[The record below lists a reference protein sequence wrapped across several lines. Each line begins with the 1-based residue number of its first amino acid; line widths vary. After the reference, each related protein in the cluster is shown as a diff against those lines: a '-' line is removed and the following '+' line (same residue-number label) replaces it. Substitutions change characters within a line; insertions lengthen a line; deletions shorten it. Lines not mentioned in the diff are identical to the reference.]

1 MILAIDIGGTKIACG
16 LVDPRSGRVSGAL
29 TTPTPARD
37 GAQAVLDAT
46 IALARRLPSA
56 NVDAIGVGATGQVD
70 AAHGR
75 IGYAGPTMPGW
86 AGADI
91 RGALGDALGLP
102 VFVDND
108 VNALALGEARFG
120 AAREVRSALFVAV
133 GTGVGGA
140 ILIDGELWHGHS
152 NTAGEIGS
160 LLVDVE
166 AARASDAPLAGCVE
180 SYASGPSMAARYH
193 ALMPSSEPLDLRGIH
208 ARAQSGDLSARSV
221 ISDGAR
227 VLGFALRGAL
237 NLLDPQAL
245 VVGGGVASLGALWWD
260 PLLHVLRSNPQ
271 PGVAKI
277 QVLPA
282 TLGPDA
288 PLAGAAA
295 VALLS

>member
-1 MILAIDIGGTKIACG
+1 VILAIDIGGTKIVCG

-29 TTPTPARD
+29 STPTPAQA

-46 IALARRLPSA
+46 IALARRLPNA
-56 NVDAIGVGATGQVD
+56 NLDAIGVGANGQVD
-70 AAHGR
+70 VAQGR

-86 AGADI
+86 AGADL
-91 RGALGDALGLP
+91 RGALGDAFGLP

-120 AAREVRSALFVAV
+120 AARDLRSALFVAV

-140 ILIDGELWHGHS
+140 ILIEGALWHGHS

-160 LLVDVE
+160 LLVDVA

-180 SYASGPSMAARYH
+180 SYASGPSMAARYN
-193 ALMPSSEPLDLRGIH
+193 ALMPSAEPLDLRAVH
-208 ARAQSGDLSARSV
+208 ARAQHGDPTARLV
-221 ISDGAR
+221 IADGAR

-237 NLLDPQAL
+237 NLFDPHAL
-245 VVGGGVASLGALWWD
+245 VIGGGVASLGALWWD
-260 PLLHVLRSNPQ
+260 ALLDVLRSNPQ

-277 QVLPA
+277 QILPA
-282 TLGPDA
+282 ALGADA

-295 VALLS
+295 VAIPR